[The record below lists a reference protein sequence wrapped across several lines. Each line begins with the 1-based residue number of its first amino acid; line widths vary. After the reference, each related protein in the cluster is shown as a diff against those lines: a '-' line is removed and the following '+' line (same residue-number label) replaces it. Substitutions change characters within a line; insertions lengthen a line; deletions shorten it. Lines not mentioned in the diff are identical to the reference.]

1 MGKLIA
7 PDGAALGLLGKPY
20 DPAEAVAAV
29 DAVGELLAGRRPAR
43 VPARLEL
50 FRDRAAD
57 PA

>member
-20 DPAEAVAAV
+20 DPA

-43 VPARLEL
+43 VSARLEL